1 MPSRLADASSAYLRS
16 ATHQPVDWYPWGPE
30 PFERARQEGKPILL
44 DIGAVWCHWCH
55 VMDRESYE
63 SPAIAALLGRD
74 WICVKVDRDERPDV
88 DARYQRA
95 MQAITG
101 QGGWP
106 LTGFLTPDGDVFYG
120 GTYFPPDGEQGR
132 PGFAA
137 VLGELARVYRE
148 APAKLTDQAVMIRRH
163 LEEHAA
169 ESRPGA
175 VPPDLLKH
183 AADGMARLFDFRY
196 GGFGTQPKFPYPTA
210 CELLLARWCD
220 TREAWLREMVDRT
233 LTAMARG
240 GLYDQIGG
248 GFHRYSVDARWIV
261 PHFEKMAYDNAA
273 LLRLY
278 VHACASL
285 AWTGAEGKR
294 GREESQPQ
302 SPPHS
307 PSASPD
313 QPPGL
318 YRHIIEG
325 VVHWVTTV
333 MSDPAGG
340 YYASQDADS
349 GPEDDGDYFT
359 WTTDEVRAVVS
370 PSEFAALA
378 RRFDIEQQGE
388 MRHDPRRNV
397 LWVRQ
402 TFREIA
408 HALGVTESDAATLV
422 ESGIR
427 KLADARARRAAP
439 FVDRAVYTGWSAM
452 LASAMLAAGAFLAR
466 SGIDR
471 HALATLERLF
481 RDAADP
487 DGGVRHGIGSAVTG
501 ILEDQVQL
509 ADAALDAYEATG
521 ARAWLDRAA
530 ALMEHVWGTY
540 RAADGGL
547 LDRAPRGGEGML
559 SHGVKP
565 VLDAPTPSPNGV
577 AVTAVARLA
586 EHTGHPSWRDRRDD
600 LLGAFGG
607 GLADLGLHG
616 AALLLGADWAR
627 HPVTHVVVVA
637 PAGPDG
643 DALRRAARVAYR
655 PRKVVTLLA
664 PGSRAAGL
672 PAPVQAMLD
681 GAAPR
686 AYVCVGTECLAPTES
701 ADGLL
706 QLLEPR

>member
-1 MPSRLADASSAYLRS
+1 MPSRLADALSAYLRS
-16 ATHQPVDWYPWGPE
+16 AADQPVDWYPWGPE
-30 PFERARQEGKPILL
+30 PFARARQEGRPILL

-63 SPAIAALLGRD
+63 SPAIAELLARD

-95 MQAITG
+95 VQAITG

-120 GTYFPPDGEQGR
+120 GTYFPPDGAHGR
-132 PGFAA
+132 PGFAT
-137 VLGELARVYRE
+137 VLKELARVHRE
-148 APAKLTDQAVMIRRH
+148 EPAKLADQAAMIRRH

-169 ESRPGA
+169 ESRPGTL
-175 VPPDLLKH
+175 PPDLIKH
-183 AADGMARLFDFRY
+183 AADGMAQVFDFRY
-196 GGFGTQPKFPYPTA
+196 GGFGTEPKFPYPTA

-240 GLYDQIGG
+240 GVYDQIGG

-278 VHACASL
+278 VHAAAL
-285 AWTGAEGKR
+285 PRTEGER
-294 GREESQPQ
+294 GGGEE
-302 SPPHS
+302 
-307 PSASPD
+307 AA
-313 QPPGL
+313 L
-318 YRHIIEG
+318 YRHVIEG

-340 YYASQDADS
+340 YYASQDADI

-359 WTTDEVRAVVS
+359 WTTDEARAAVS

-402 TFREIA
+402 SFGEIA
-408 HALGVTESDAATLV
+408 GVLGVTEHEVAALV
-422 ESGIR
+422 DSGAR
-427 KLADARARRAAP
+427 KLADARGRRAAP
-439 FVDRAVYTGWSAM
+439 FIDRAVYTGWSAM
-452 LASAMLAAGAFLAR
+452 LASATLAAGAFLAR
-466 SGIDR
+466 PGIER
-471 HALATLERLF
+471 HALATLDRLF
-481 RDAADP
+481 RDAADG
-487 DGGVRHGIGSAVTG
+487 DGGVRHGIDSAVTG
-501 ILEDQVQL
+501 ILEDQVHL

-521 ARAWLDRAA
+521 ARLWLDRAA
-530 ALMEHVWGTY
+530 ALMEHVWTVY
-540 RAADGGL
+540 RADDGGL

-559 SHGVKP
+559 GHRVKP

-577 AVTAVARLA
+577 AVALLARLA
-586 EHTGHPSWRDRRDD
+586 EHTGHASWRDRRDD
-600 LLGAFGG
+600 LLGTFGG

-616 AALLLGADWAR
+616 AALLLGADWALN
-627 HPVTHVVVVA
+627 PATHVVVVA

-664 PGSRAAGL
+664 PGDPAAGL
-672 PAPVQAMLD
+672 PPPVQAMLD
-681 GAAPR
+681 GATPR
-686 AYVCVGTECLAPTES
+686 AYVCVGTECLAPTDS

-706 QLLEPR
+706 HLLEPR